1 MAASRKK
8 GFRIPWPFAPKQIG
22 LNADTDLLKLIAMVT
37 MFVDHLGKVC
47 FPEHYIMR
55 IIGRMAFP
63 IYAYCI
69 AVGCVY
75 TRNHTKYL
83 TRLVLLGLISQPL
96 YVGTFWPERIL
107 PYASE
112 FAETPFKAA
121 VDCYMTCWTKQS
133 TILALV
139 MGVLVIWTIRNRKLV
154 LTLALA
160 IVVWKISSSLDY
172 GWRGVALMTLM
183 YLFIEHWW
191 ISLPVVSAY
200 MFWWGTSGL
209 GYKLFGVQFGIQM
222 FAMLAL
228 PLIYIPTYSKV
239 SINKWM
245 FYLFYPAHL
254 IVIMFVER
262 LMG

>member
-1 MAASRKK
+1 MASKKK
-8 GFRIPWPFAPKQIG
+8 GFRIPWPFAPKRIG
-22 LNADTDLLKLIAMVT
+22 LNADTDLLKLVAMVT
-37 MFVDHLGKVC
+37 MFIDHVGKVC
-47 FPEHYIMR
+47 FPQHYIMR

-75 TRNHTKYL
+75 TRNHMKYL

-96 YVGTFWPERIL
+96 YVGTFWPARITA
-107 PYASE
+107 YVSE
-112 FAETPFKAA
+112 FAENPFMAA
-121 VDCYMTCWTKQS
+121 VNCYMACWSEKS

-139 MGVLVIWTIRNRKLV
+139 MGVMAIWTIRYRKPV

-172 GWRGVALMTLM
+172 GWRGVALMVLM

-200 MFWWGTSGL
+200 MFWWGSNGI
-209 GYKLFGVQFGIQM
+209 GYALFGVKFGIQM
-222 FAMLAL
+222 FALLAL

-239 SINKWM
+239 RINKWI
-245 FYLFYPAHL
+245 FYLFYPMHL
-254 IVIMFVER
+254 IIIMCMAR
-262 LMG
+262 MMG